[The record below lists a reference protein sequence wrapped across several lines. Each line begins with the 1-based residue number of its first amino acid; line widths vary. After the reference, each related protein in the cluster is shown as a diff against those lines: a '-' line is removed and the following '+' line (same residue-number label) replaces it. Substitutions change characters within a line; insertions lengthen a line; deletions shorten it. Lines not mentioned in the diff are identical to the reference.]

1 MNADQ
6 EQESDIT
13 PKEGHTEGLSEDS
26 RQDSPQDPSQDL
38 SRDPHYASFHE
49 ALHPLFEEMLPRLME
64 EVAASLRA
72 PVEAWMGDLLSE
84 IRVAGS
90 ATPDRYSFSV
100 GLMRERLQALRA
112 ILAGGDSGSEL
123 GNEGRSDSG
132 RDLGVGGRSGADSG
146 ADSGEGGHLGVVN
159 GLNLGAVCDGVVD
172 RLLAEVQTLPGILQV
187 PQAEERF
194 VDEAADPL
202 GLIARKAV
210 KRVVRAVQKDRVWM
224 QSVHVQEFVTD
235 QLLRDPAWVEMLLA
249 EALLPVADAVEFVLT
264 GEWPVREGNGNSA
277 GVGSRPKSGDRAN
290 HGSHQPDPK
299 LSATSDVK
307 TTEPVL
313 HDFRI
318 GLFKEIVPRLEAA
331 RDYLQRTSEV
341 EDAYG
346 TQGTPR
352 TLRML
357 QDLAVRAHAAIEL
370 ADTVEE
376 VKPEIR
382 PEVSLA
388 EFTTIRESLRKRFAR
403 FESVWER
410 YFETQLAD
418 LTIEQEI
425 AAQGDEAAG
434 LQQVI
439 LEKTRLFFRD
449 FGYRPME
456 MGLSAVRE
464 KAELLRENGSGQL
477 TQAIIDKTRNDL
489 ESLAS
494 DSMIEPFADVD
505 TQEQVLGEIREE
517 IGRLQ
522 LKMGR
527 FTEVLTMA
535 EERTV
540 ELPDARV
547 KTTSLEWRALAARFL
562 QERVLRQITPENQ
575 DLLTFVAR
583 LWEESEEGIRIADVN
598 LMAALD
604 ARSIKGEEQTPREI
618 ATQGLE
624 RAVHHFETS
633 IQTIRKKQDEYEK
646 MVKVQLPGVL
656 ADLET
661 LIRNR
666 QYDRLEFQDKTL
678 QMKAQALTFRDRVV
692 KFSAIAADRITLAA
706 RFVGKRSSEISSR
719 IRYLLGFT
727 KKEALSTREK
737 RDLTEYLAGVRID
750 PSLPFIYKRLFDYQ
764 YEIDRRFYVPP
775 RRLFDLVAESY
786 RDWNRHLETNLLIFG
801 EKGSGKSTAIRFISD
816 ELFRDHT
823 TVYLRFDQTFYRSEQ
838 LISRIAAALQIR
850 DAGSGGSSGN
860 GITTA
865 EELIERIQRR
875 KRRTVLVIE
884 DLHNAFIRS
893 MHGFEALRAFWTL
906 MSSTKE
912 NLFWVVSTSRY
923 SWNFFE
929 KMSGASQYFS
939 HIHDVGQLNSDQI
952 REAILERH
960 RSTGYRLEFVP
971 GDAERNTRTF
981 KKLLGDKEQSQTYL
995 QESYFEKLSDVS
1007 EGNLSI
1013 AILIWL
1019 QSIRDFDRET
1029 FRIAP
1034 LEIIDMDKIEVP
1046 ERNVMFLLAALVLHD
1061 RLNEE
1066 ELAMALHQGVTE
1078 CRLMAT
1084 RLKSK
1089 GLLVEGKNG
1098 FQMNQLVYRQVIRL
1112 LKRRNVLH

>member
-1 MNADQ
+1 
-6 EQESDIT
+6 
-13 PKEGHTEGLSEDS
+13 
-26 RQDSPQDPSQDL
+26 
-38 SRDPHYASFHE
+38 
-49 ALHPLFEEMLPRLME
+49 LFE
-64 EVAASLRA
+64 
-72 PVEAWMGDLLSE
+72 
-84 IRVAGS
+84 
-90 ATPDRYSFSV
+90 
-100 GLMRERLQALRA
+100 
-112 ILAGGDSGSEL
+112 
-123 GNEGRSDSG
+123 
-132 RDLGVGGRSGADSG
+132 
-146 ADSGEGGHLGVVN
+146 
-159 GLNLGAVCDGVVD
+159 
-172 RLLAEVQTLPGILQV
+172 
-187 PQAEERF
+187 
-194 VDEAADPL
+194 
-202 GLIARKAV
+202 
-210 KRVVRAVQKDRVWM
+210 
-224 QSVHVQEFVTD
+224 
-235 QLLRDPAWVEMLLA
+235 
-249 EALLPVADAVEFVLT
+249 
-264 GEWPVREGNGNSA
+264 
-277 GVGSRPKSGDRAN
+277 
-290 HGSHQPDPK
+290 
-299 LSATSDVK
+299 
-307 TTEPVL
+307 
-313 HDFRI
+313 
-318 GLFKEIVPRLEAA
+318 EIVPRLAAA
-331 RDYLQRTSEV
+331 RDHLQGSDSHAGSTTRTPQTLLMLQRLE
-341 EDAYG
+341 E
-346 TQGTPR
+346 Q
-352 TLRML
+352 
-357 QDLAVRAHAAIEL
+357 AHAAIEL
-370 ADTVEE
+370 ADTVEQI
-376 VKPEIR
+376 KPEISVK
-382 PEVSLA
+382 ELA
-388 EFTTIRESLRKRFAR
+388 QVRDSLRKRFAR
-403 FESVWER
+403 FESAWER

-425 AAQGDEAAG
+425 AAQGDEAAA
-434 LQQVI
+434 LQEVI

-456 MGLSAVRE
+456 IGLSAVRE
-464 KAELLRENGSGQL
+464 KAEMLRENGSGQL
-477 TQAIIDKTRNDL
+477 TQTIIDKTRNDL
-489 ESLAS
+489 ETMAGEA
-494 DSMIEPFADVD
+494 MAAPFADID
-505 TQEQVLGEIREE
+505 MQEKVLGEIRDE

-527 FTEVLTMA
+527 FTELLTMA
-535 EERTV
+535 EERSAQ
-540 ELPDARV
+540 LPDARV
-547 KTTSLEWRALAARFL
+547 KTTSLEWRSLATRYL
-562 QERVLRQITPENQ
+562 QERVLRQISPENQ

-583 LWEESEEGIRIADVN
+583 LREESEEGVRIADVN

-624 RAVHHFETS
+624 RSVSHFETA

-646 MVKVQLPGVL
+646 MVKVRLPGVL
-656 ADLET
+656 ADLES

-678 QMKAQALTFRDRVV
+678 QMRAQALTFRDRVV

-706 RFVGKRSSEISSR
+706 RFVAKRSGEISSR

-775 RRLFDLVAESY
+775 RRLFDQVSESY

-823 TVYLRFDQTFYRSEQ
+823 TVYLRFDQTFFRSEQ
-838 LISRIAAALQIR
+838 LISRIANALQIR
-850 DAGSGGSSGN
+850 DAGSGGEKGTGSANGSGGSSGN

-865 EELIERIQRR
+865 EDLIERIQRR

-884 DLHNAFIRS
+884 DLHNAFIRNI
-893 MHGFEALRAFWTL
+893 HGFEALRAFWTL

-939 HIHDVGQLNSDQI
+939 HIHDVGQLSSDQI
-952 REAILERH
+952 RDAILERH

-995 QESYFEKLSDVS
+995 RESYFEKLSDVS

-1034 LEIIDMDKIEVP
+1034 LEVIDMDKIEVP

-1066 ELAMALHQGVTE
+1066 ELAMALHQGVTDS
-1078 CRLMAT
+1078 RLMAT

-1089 GLLVEGKNG
+1089 GLLVEGKHG
-1098 FQMNQLVYRQVIRL
+1098 YQMNQLVYRQVIRL